1 MKNIR
6 RWKND
11 LRSIFRVN
19 KLENEKKPQFLR
31 KLKLLDATF
40 LVIGGVLGSGIFMTA
55 GFVAEYVPSAGLI
68 LIAWLA
74 GGLITISGALSFAEL
89 GAMFPRAGGQYIY
102 IREAYGPWAGF
113 FFGWG
118 FFWFIMCGGI
128 ATLAVAFSEF
138 VGYFIPTLSTQSYIF
153 QLNVL
158 GLSYSFSA
166 GQLLAVASILILSG
180 VNYFGII
187 PGIVVQ
193 NIFTFLRIA
202 AVAAFIILGLTIGN
216 KSGITNFDQIFSV
229 ETGLSFDTLIP
240 LFGFALIAVF
250 WTYDGWYSPNCT
262 AEEIKNPER
271 NIPLSLILGTLSI
284 TLIYLLMNL
293 VYIMALPLEKMKG
306 VTRIGELASNQL
318 FGPAATHFFSAAIM
332 ISIFGCLSATIIYGP
347 RVYYAMAKD
356 RSFFK
361 SMAYIHPR
369 YRVPSKALVG
379 QAIWSSL
386 LCLSGTYRGLF
397 EYVVFALVI
406 FFALTGFAVIILRF
420 KQPDRKRP
428 YKTWGYPVIPLFF
441 IIVNLAVFFN
451 TVINQPLK
459 STIGLI
465 MLGIGIPAFLYWK
478 KKERNDIVVN
488 KSKLKEKL
496 NDKSNSRLG

>member
-1 MKNIR
+1 MNQLAK
-6 RWKND
+6 
-11 LRSIFRVN
+11 
-19 KLENEKKPQFLR
+19 EKKPQFLR
-31 KLKLLDATF
+31 KLNLLDSTS
-40 LVIGGVLGSGIFMTA
+40 LVIGGVIGSGIFMTA
-55 GFVAEYVPSAGLI
+55 GFIAEYIPSPGLI
-68 LIAWLA
+68 LIVWLV

-89 GAMFPRAGGQYIY
+89 GAMFPRTGGQYIY

-128 ATLAVAFSEF
+128 ATLGVAFAEF
-138 VGYFIPTLSTQSYIF
+138 VGYFIPPLSTQSYIF
-153 QLNVL
+153 QLNL
-158 GLSYSFSA
+158 FGFSYSLST
-166 GQLLAVASILILSG
+166 GQLVAVGSILILSG
-180 VNYFGII
+180 VNYFGIKT
-187 PGIVVQ
+187 GVVVQ
-193 NIFTFLRIA
+193 NIFTFLRLA
-202 AVAAFIILGLTIGN
+202 SVAAFVILGLMLG
-216 KSGITNFDQIFSV
+216 KKAGITNFDQIFSV
-229 ETGLSFDTLIP
+229 ETGLSFDTLIT
-240 LFGFALIAVF
+240 LFGLALIAVF

-262 AEEIKNPER
+262 AEEIKKPER

-293 VYIMALPLEKMKG
+293 VYIMALPIDKMKG

-318 FGPAATHFFSAAIM
+318 FGPTATHFFSAAIM

-386 LCLSGTYRGLF
+386 LCLSGTYKGLF

-441 IIVNLAVFFN
+441 VIINLAVFFN

-465 MLGIGIPAFLYWK
+465 MLAMGIPAFLYWK
-478 KKERNDIVVN
+478 KGARKDV
-488 KSKLKEKL
+488 L
-496 NDKSNSRLG
+496 

>member
-1 MKNIR
+1 MNEQ
-6 RWKND
+6 
-11 LRSIFRVN
+11 
-19 KLENEKKPQFLR
+19 ENRKKPQFLR
-31 KLKLLDATF
+31 KLNLLDSTF
-40 LVIGGVLGSGIFMTA
+40 LVIGGVIGSGIFMTA
-55 GFVAEYVPSAGLI
+55 GYIAEYMPSPGLI
-68 LIAWLA
+68 LIVWLV

-128 ATLAVAFSEF
+128 ATLGVAFAEF
-138 VGYFIPTLSTQSYIF
+138 VGYFIPPLSTQSYLF
-153 QLNVL
+153 QLNVF
-158 GLSYSFSA
+158 GFSYSFSA
-166 GQLLAVASILILSG
+166 GQIVAVASILILSG
-180 VNYFGII
+180 VNYFGIKT
-187 PGIVVQ
+187 GIVVQ
-193 NIFTFLRIA
+193 NIFTFLRLGS
-202 AVAAFIILGLTIGN
+202 VAAFVIFGLTLGK
-216 KSGITNFDQIFSV
+216 KSGITNFDRIFSV
-229 ETGLSFDTLIP
+229 EGGFGLETLT
-240 LFGFALIAVF
+240 LFGLALIAVF
-250 WTYDGWYSPNCT
+250 WTYDGWYSANCT
-262 AEEIKNPER
+262 AEEIKKPER

-293 VYIMALPLEKMKG
+293 VYIMALPIDKMKG

-318 FGPAATHFFSAAIM
+318 FGPTVTHFFSAAIM
-332 ISIFGCLSATIIYGP
+332 VSIFGCLSATIIYGP

-356 RSFFK
+356 GSFFQ

-386 LCLSGTYRGLF
+386 LCLSGTFKDLF

-406 FFALTGFAVIILRF
+406 FFALTGLAVIILRLE
-420 KQPDRKRP
+420 QPDRKRP
-428 YKTWGYPVIPLFF
+428 YKAWGYPVIPLFF
-441 IIVNLAVFFN
+441 VIINMAVFFN
-451 TVINQPLK
+451 TVRDQPLK

-478 KKERNDIVVN
+478 KKARKAIM
-488 KSKLKEKL
+488 
-496 NDKSNSRLG
+496 

>member
-1 MKNIR
+1 MNQ
-6 RWKND
+6 
-11 LRSIFRVN
+11 
-19 KLENEKKPQFLR
+19 LEKDKKPQFLR
-31 KLKLLDATF
+31 KLNLLDSTS
-40 LVIGGVLGSGIFMTA
+40 LVIGAVIGSGIFMTA
-55 GFVAEYVPSAGLI
+55 GFIAEYLPSPGLM
-68 LIAWLA
+68 LIVWLV

-89 GAMFPRAGGQYIY
+89 GAMFPKAGGQYIY

-128 ATLAVAFSEF
+128 ATLGVAFAEF
-138 VGYFIPTLSTQSYIF
+138 VGYFIPSLSTQSYIL
-153 QLNVL
+153 QLNVF
-158 GLSYSFSA
+158 GFSYSLSA
-166 GQLLAVASILILSG
+166 GQLVAVASILILSG
-180 VNYFGII
+180 VNYFGIKTGVI
-187 PGIVVQ
+187 VQ

-202 AVAAFIILGLTIGN
+202 AIAAFVILGLTIG
-216 KSGITNFDQIFSV
+216 KKAGITNFGQIFSV
-229 ETGLSFDTLIP
+229 ETGLSFDTLMS
-240 LFGFALIAVF
+240 LFGLALIAVF
-250 WTYDGWYSPNCT
+250 WTYDGWYSPTCT
-262 AEEIKNPER
+262 AEEIKKPER
-271 NIPLSLILGTLSI
+271 NLPLSLILGTLGI
-284 TLIYLLMNL
+284 TIIYLLMNL
-293 VYIMALPLEKMKG
+293 VYIMALPIDKMKG
-306 VTRIGELASNQL
+306 VTRIGELASTQL
-318 FGPAATHFFSAAIM
+318 FGPTATHFFSAAIM

-386 LCLSGTYRGLF
+386 LCLSGTYKDLF

-441 IIVNLAVFFN
+441 VIINLAVFFN
-451 TVINQPLK
+451 IVINQPLK

-478 KKERNDIVVN
+478 KKARKDIM
-488 KSKLKEKL
+488 
-496 NDKSNSRLG
+496 

>member
-1 MKNIR
+1 MNQIEK
-6 RWKND
+6 
-11 LRSIFRVN
+11 
-19 KLENEKKPQFLR
+19 EKKPQFLR
-31 KLKLLDATF
+31 KLNLLDSTS
-40 LVIGGVLGSGIFMTA
+40 LVIGAVIGSGIFMTA
-55 GFVAEYVPSAGLI
+55 GFIAEYLPSPGLM
-68 LIAWLA
+68 LIVWLV
-74 GGLITISGALSFAEL
+74 GGLIAVSGALSFAEL
-89 GAMFPRAGGQYIY
+89 GAMFPKAGGQYIY

-128 ATLAVAFSEF
+128 ATLGVAFAEF
-138 VGYFIPTLSTQSYIF
+138 VGYFIPALSTQSYIF

-158 GLSYSFSA
+158 GSSYSLST
-166 GQLLAVASILILSG
+166 GQLVAVGSILILSA
-180 VNYFGII
+180 VNYFGIKT
-187 PGIVVQ
+187 GALVQ

-202 AVAAFIILGLTIGN
+202 AIAAFVILGLTIG
-216 KSGITNFDQIFSV
+216 KKAGITNFGQIFSV
-229 ETGLSFDTLIP
+229 ETGLSFDTLMS
-240 LFGFALIAVF
+240 LFGLALIAVF
-250 WTYDGWYSPNCT
+250 WTYDGWYSPTCT
-262 AEEIKNPER
+262 AEEIKKPER
-271 NIPLSLILGTLSI
+271 NLPLSLILGTLGI

-293 VYIMALPLEKMKG
+293 VYIMALPIDKMKG
-306 VTRIGELASNQL
+306 VTRIGELASTQL
-318 FGPAATHFFSAAIM
+318 FGPTATHFFSAAIM

-369 YRVPSKALVG
+369 YRVPTKALVG

-386 LCLSGTYRGLF
+386 LCLSGTYKGLF

-441 IIVNLAVFFN
+441 VIINLAVFCN
-451 TVINQPLK
+451 IVLNQPLK

-478 KKERNDIVVN
+478 KKARKDIM
-488 KSKLKEKL
+488 
-496 NDKSNSRLG
+496 

>member
-1 MKNIR
+1 MNQ
-6 RWKND
+6 
-11 LRSIFRVN
+11 
-19 KLENEKKPQFLR
+19 LEKEKKPQFLR
-31 KLKLLDATF
+31 KLNLLDSTS
-40 LVIGGVLGSGIFMTA
+40 LVIGAVIGSGIFMTA
-55 GFVAEYVPSAGLI
+55 GFIAEYLPSPGLM
-68 LIAWLA
+68 LIVWLV
-74 GGLITISGALSFAEL
+74 GGLITKSGALSFAEL
-89 GAMFPRAGGQYIY
+89 GAMFPKAGGQYIY

-128 ATLAVAFSEF
+128 ATLGVAFAEF
-138 VGYFIPTLSTQSYIF
+138 VGYFIPALSTQSYIF

-158 GLSYSFSA
+158 GSSYSLST
-166 GQLLAVASILILSG
+166 GQFVAVGSILILSG
-180 VNYFGII
+180 INYFGIKTGAI
-187 PGIVVQ
+187 VQ

-202 AVAAFIILGLTIGN
+202 AIAAFVILGLTLG
-216 KSGITNFDQIFSV
+216 KKAGITDFGQIFSL
-229 ETGLSFDTLIP
+229 ETGLSFDTLMS
-240 LFGFALIAVF
+240 LFGLALIAVL
-250 WTYDGWYSPNCT
+250 WTYDGWYSPTCT
-262 AEEIKNPER
+262 AEEIKKPER
-271 NIPLSLILGTLSI
+271 NLPLSLILGTLGI

-293 VYIMALPLEKMKG
+293 VYIMALPLDKMKG
-306 VTRIGELASNQL
+306 VTRIGELASTQL
-318 FGPAATHFFSAAIM
+318 FGPTATHFFSAAIM

-369 YRVPSKALVG
+369 YHVPSKALVG

-386 LCLSGTYRGLF
+386 LCLSGTYKGLF

-406 FFALTGFAVIILRF
+406 FFALTGFAVIVLRF

-441 IIVNLAVFFN
+441 VIVNLAVFFN
-451 TVINQPLK
+451 IVINQPLK

-465 MLGIGIPAFLYWK
+465 MLSIGIPAFLYWK
-478 KKERNDIVVN
+478 KKARKDIMQN
-488 KSKLKEKL
+488 
-496 NDKSNSRLG
+496 

>member
-1 MKNIR
+1 MNQ
-6 RWKND
+6 
-11 LRSIFRVN
+11 
-19 KLENEKKPQFLR
+19 LEKDKKPQFLR
-31 KLKLLDATF
+31 KLNLLDSTS
-40 LVIGGVLGSGIFMTA
+40 LVIGAVIGSGIFMTA
-55 GFVAEYVPSAGLI
+55 GFIAEYVPSPGLM
-68 LIAWLA
+68 LIVWLV

-89 GAMFPRAGGQYIY
+89 GAMFPKAGGQYIY

-128 ATLAVAFSEF
+128 ATLGVAFAEF
-138 VGYFIPTLSTQSYIF
+138 VGYFIPALSTQSYIF

-158 GLSYSFSA
+158 GSSYSLST
-166 GQLLAVASILILSG
+166 GQLVAVGSILILSG
-180 VNYFGII
+180 VNYFGIKT
-187 PGIVVQ
+187 GVVVQ

-202 AVAAFIILGLTIGN
+202 AIAAFVILGLTLG
-216 KSGITNFDQIFSV
+216 KKAGITNFGQIFSV
-229 ETGLSFDTLIP
+229 ETGLSFDTLMS
-240 LFGFALIAVF
+240 LFGLALIAVF
-250 WTYDGWYSPNCT
+250 WTYDGWYSPTCT
-262 AEEIKNPER
+262 AEEIKKPER
-271 NIPLSLILGTLSI
+271 NLPLSLILGTLGI

-293 VYIMALPLEKMKG
+293 VYIMALPIDKMKG
-306 VTRIGELASNQL
+306 VTRIGELASTQL
-318 FGPAATHFFSAAIM
+318 FGPTATHFFSAAIM

-386 LCLSGTYRGLF
+386 LCLSGTYKGLF

-406 FFALTGFAVIILRF
+406 FFALTGFAVIVLRF

-441 IIVNLAVFFN
+441 VIINLAVFFN
-451 TVINQPLK
+451 IVINQPLK

-478 KKERNDIVVN
+478 KKATKHIM
-488 KSKLKEKL
+488 
-496 NDKSNSRLG
+496 

>member
-1 MKNIR
+1 M
-6 RWKND
+6 
-11 LRSIFRVN
+11 N
-19 KLENEKKPQFLR
+19 KVQKDNKPQFLR
-31 KLKLLDATF
+31 KLNLLDTTF
-40 LVIGGVLGSGIFMTA
+40 LVIGSVIGSGIFMTA
-55 GFVAEYVPSAGLI
+55 GFIAEYIPSPGLI
-68 LIAWLA
+68 LIVWLV
-74 GGLITISGALSFAEL
+74 GGLIAISGALSFAEL

-138 VGYFIPTLSTQSYIF
+138 VGYFIPPLSTQSYLF
-153 QLNVL
+153 QLNVF
-158 GLSYSFSA
+158 GFSYSFSA
-166 GQLLAVASILILSG
+166 GQIVAVASILILSA
-180 VNYFGII
+180 VNYFGIKT
-187 PGIVVQ
+187 GVVVQ
-193 NIFTFLRIA
+193 NIFTFLRLGS
-202 AVAAFIILGLTIGN
+202 VAAFVILGLTLG
-216 KSGITNFDQIFSV
+216 KKFGITNFDRIFSV
-229 ETGLSFDTLIP
+229 ETGFSLETLT
-240 LFGFALIAVF
+240 LFGLALIAVF
-250 WTYDGWYSPNCT
+250 WTYDGWYSANCA
-262 AEEIKNPER
+262 AEEIKKPER
-271 NIPLSLILGTLSI
+271 NIPLSLILGTLII

-293 VYIMALPLEKMKG
+293 VYIMALPIDKMKG

-332 ISIFGCLSATIIYGP
+332 VSIFGCLSATIIYGP

-356 RSFFK
+356 RSFFQ

-386 LCLSGTYRGLF
+386 LCLSGTYKDLF

-406 FFALTGFAVIILRF
+406 FFALTGFAVIILRH

-428 YKTWGYPVIPLFF
+428 YRAWGYPVIPLLFV
-441 IIVNLAVFFN
+441 IINLAVFFN
-451 TVINQPLK
+451 TVIDQPLK

-478 KKERNDIVVN
+478 KKARKDIM
-488 KSKLKEKL
+488 
-496 NDKSNSRLG
+496 

>member
-1 MKNIR
+1 MNQ
-6 RWKND
+6 
-11 LRSIFRVN
+11 
-19 KLENEKKPQFLR
+19 LEKEKKPQFLR
-31 KLKLLDATF
+31 KLNLLDSTS
-40 LVIGGVLGSGIFMTA
+40 LVIGAVIGSGIFMTA
-55 GFVAEYVPSAGLI
+55 GFIAEYLPSPGLM
-68 LIAWLA
+68 LIVWLV
-74 GGLITISGALSFAEL
+74 GGLITTSGALSFAEL
-89 GAMFPRAGGQYIY
+89 GAMFPKAGGQYIY

-128 ATLAVAFSEF
+128 ATLGVAFAEF
-138 VGYFIPTLSTQSYIF
+138 LGYFIPALSTQSYIF

-158 GLSYSFSA
+158 GSSYSLST
-166 GQLLAVASILILSG
+166 GQFVAVGSILILSG
-180 VNYFGII
+180 VNYFGIKTGAI
-187 PGIVVQ
+187 VQ

-202 AVAAFIILGLTIGN
+202 AIAAFVILGLTLG
-216 KSGITNFDQIFSV
+216 KKAGITDFGQIFSV
-229 ETGLSFDTLIP
+229 ETGLSFDTLMS
-240 LFGFALIAVF
+240 LFGLALIAVL
-250 WTYDGWYSPNCT
+250 WTYDGWYSPTCT
-262 AEEIKNPER
+262 AEEIKKPER
-271 NIPLSLILGTLSI
+271 NLPLSLILGTLGI

-293 VYIMALPLEKMKG
+293 VYIMALPIDKMKG

-318 FGPAATHFFSAAIM
+318 FGPTATHFFSAAIM

-386 LCLSGTYRGLF
+386 LCLSGTYKGLF

-406 FFALTGFAVIILRF
+406 FFALTGFAVIVLRF

-441 IIVNLAVFFN
+441 VIVNLAVFFN
-451 TVINQPLK
+451 IVINQPLK

-478 KKERNDIVVN
+478 KKARKDIMQN
-488 KSKLKEKL
+488 
-496 NDKSNSRLG
+496 

>member
-1 MKNIR
+1 MNQLDK
-6 RWKND
+6 
-11 LRSIFRVN
+11 
-19 KLENEKKPQFLR
+19 EKKPQFLR
-31 KLKLLDATF
+31 KLNLLDSTS
-40 LVIGGVLGSGIFMTA
+40 LVIGAVIGSGIFMTA
-55 GFVAEYVPSAGLI
+55 GFIAEYLPSPGLM
-68 LIAWLA
+68 LIVWLV

-89 GAMFPRAGGQYIY
+89 GAMFPKAGGQYIY

-128 ATLAVAFSEF
+128 ATLGVAFAEF
-138 VGYFIPTLSTQSYIF
+138 VGYFIPSLSTQSYIL
-153 QLNVL
+153 QLNVF
-158 GLSYSFSA
+158 GFSYSLST
-166 GQLLAVASILILSG
+166 GQLVAVGSILILSG
-180 VNYFGII
+180 VNYFGIKT
-187 PGIVVQ
+187 GIIVQ

-202 AVAAFIILGLTIGN
+202 AIAAFVILGLTLG
-216 KSGITNFDQIFSV
+216 KKAGITNFSQIFSV
-229 ETGLSFDTLIP
+229 ETGLSFDTLMS
-240 LFGFALIAVF
+240 LFGLALIAVF
-250 WTYDGWYSPNCT
+250 WTYDGWYSPTCT
-262 AEEIKNPER
+262 AEEIKKPER
-271 NIPLSLILGTLSI
+271 NLPLSLILGTLGI

-293 VYIMALPLEKMKG
+293 VYIMALPIDKMKG

-318 FGPAATHFFSAAIM
+318 FGPTATHFFSAAIM

-386 LCLSGTYRGLF
+386 LCLSGTYKGLF

-406 FFALTGFAVIILRF
+406 FFALTGFAVIVLRF

-441 IIVNLAVFFN
+441 VIINLAVFFN
-451 TVINQPLK
+451 IVINQPLK

-478 KKERNDIVVN
+478 KKARKDIM
-488 KSKLKEKL
+488 
-496 NDKSNSRLG
+496 

>member
-1 MKNIR
+1 MNQA
-6 RWKND
+6 
-11 LRSIFRVN
+11 
-19 KLENEKKPQFLR
+19 EKDNKPQFLR
-31 KLKLLDATF
+31 KLNLLDSTF
-40 LVIGGVLGSGIFMTA
+40 LVIGGVIGSGIFMTA
-55 GFVAEYVPSAGLI
+55 GFIAEYIPSPGLI
-68 LIAWLA
+68 LIVWLV

-128 ATLAVAFSEF
+128 ATLAVAFAEF
-138 VGYFIPTLSTQSYIF
+138 VGYFIPPLSTQSYLF
-153 QLNVL
+153 QLDVF
-158 GLSYSFSA
+158 GFSYSFSA
-166 GQLLAVASILILSG
+166 GQIVAVASILILSG
-180 VNYFGII
+180 VNYFGIKT
-187 PGIVVQ
+187 GIVVQ
-193 NIFTFLRIA
+193 NIFTFLRLGS
-202 AVAAFIILGLTIGN
+202 VAAFVIFGLTLGT
-216 KSGITNFDQIFSV
+216 KSGITNFNRIFSV
-229 ETGLSFDTLIP
+229 ETGFSLETLT
-240 LFGFALIAVF
+240 LFGLALIAVF
-250 WTYDGWYSPNCT
+250 WTYDGWYSANCT
-262 AEEIKNPER
+262 AEEIKKPER

-293 VYIMALPLEKMKG
+293 VYIMALPIDKMKG

-318 FGPAATHFFSAAIM
+318 FGPSATHFFSAAIM
-332 ISIFGCLSATIIYGP
+332 VSIFGCLSATIIYGP

-356 RSFFK
+356 RSFFQ

-386 LCLSGTYRGLF
+386 LCLSGTYKDLF

-406 FFALTGFAVIILRF
+406 FFALTGFAVIILRH

-428 YKTWGYPVIPLFF
+428 YRTWGYPVIPLFF
-441 IIVNLAVFFN
+441 VIINLAVFFN
-451 TVINQPLK
+451 TVIDQPLK

-465 MLGIGIPAFLYWK
+465 MLGVGIPAFLYWK
-478 KKERNDIVVN
+478 KKAGKDIM
-488 KSKLKEKL
+488 
-496 NDKSNSRLG
+496 